1 MAKRANGE
9 GSISKRK
16 DGRYEARISLPDGR
30 RQSIY
35 GRSRQDVARKLI
47 LALRNQQQGM
57 LPTDSSQSTE
67 QFLAT
72 WLDSVKASL
81 RPRTYEAYNLNVRR
95 LLPLI
100 GSKRLKNLTPQLIE
114 RAYSLLLES
123 GLSKRSVEQA
133 HAVLHSALEKAL
145 HWDLIARNPAD
156 FVSVPRPERREMKT
170 LTREQAA
177 LLIRT
182 TRGDRL
188 EALWVLLLTTGM
200 RLGEAL
206 GLRWDDLDMNAR
218 ILRVS
223 RALQRQAGKGLVMA
237 EPKTSRSRR
246 TIHLSDIAVSALQ
259 DLRKAQLE
267 DRPEASPP
275 GDECNLVFTRAD
287 GSPIDPGQVSAE
299 LKRALQKAGL
309 PRIRVHDL
317 RHTAASLLLAN
328 GTHPKVVQDLLGH
341 STISL
346 TLDTY
351 SHVSPALHAQVAADM
366 QEMLVSREPP
376 TGKTLAVSQ
385 ASIEG

>member
-1 MAKRANGE
+1 
-9 GSISKRK
+9 
-16 DGRYEARISLPDGR
+16 
-30 RQSIY
+30 
-35 GRSRQDVARKLI
+35 
-47 LALRNQQQGM
+47 M